1 MNKTAIVRE
10 NPDLSAAELVDL
22 FKKKHK
28 ATVSVAHIYTMRTQ
42 IRRNA
47 RKAGKPKAN
56 GNGQTRSTA
65 APEAASTGELR
76 GRLDAIAKRFV
87 GEILDALRGASI
99 ADILH

>member
-28 ATVSVAHIYTMRTQ
+28 ATVSVAHIYTMRTN
-42 IRRNA
+42 IKRSAKSR
-47 RKAGKPKAN
+47 KPKAN
-56 GNGQTRSTA
+56 GNGQARSTA
-65 APEAASTGELR
+65 APEAASTGALR
-76 GRLDAIAKRFV
+76 GRLDAITKRFV
-87 GEILDALRGASI
+87 GEILGALRGASI